1 MKISTVSIYGFFS
14 ILFLSFLLSACGNKA
29 QEKTSKTD
37 EKIKTQTNDVKIP
50 ILLDLNKTFPEREVN
65 YQDIAEVEYVP
76 LETKDNVLIGQRN
89 RILITNNSIICCNRG
104 KDEFLFFDKKGHFV
118 KSFCHKGGSG
128 EEYQNVMGLA
138 YDEKSDELFVNDSFH
153 KQKVLVYSSNGQF
166 KRKFQTRDRLNEL
179 MIFDD
184 KNLIARK
191 CYLWEE
197 DLENPKKSK
206 DYLLLSRKDGSIS
219 STIDLDNINKI
230 PTMLD
235 REDLSYFPI
244 KPNDIVRF
252 KNGFILADISS
263 DTIYKMGLDLKLM
276 PFIIRQPA
284 IQKVNQT
291 TLLNQVLCM
300 TDKYAILAKSNYSFG
315 PGIPTIKQIY
325 EIVVDLKKNDVF
337 NAKFIN
343 KDFPTNENFLYFFTD
358 IKTPENT
365 AASLLEASDLLEALD
380 EDKLSGPLKKI
391 ALTLK
396 EDDNPVVILLKFK

>member
-1 MKISTVSIYGFFS
+1 MKKSKVFINGSLAV
-14 ILFLSFLLSACGNKA
+14 LFLSILILACS
-29 QEKTSKTD
+29 SKTKESATKSD
-37 EKIKTQTNDVKIP
+37 EISKNQTNDVKIP
-50 ILLDLNKTFPEREVN
+50 ILLDLNKAFPEKEVN
-65 YQDIAEVEYVP
+65 FQDIAEVEYVP
-76 LETKDNVLIGQRN
+76 LETRDNVLIGQN
-89 RILITNNSIICCNRG
+89 NVILITNNFIICCNRG

-128 EEYQNVMGLA
+128 EEYQNVNGLA
-138 YDEKSDELFVNDSFH
+138 YDEKSDELFVNDSYF
-153 KQKVLVYSSNGQF
+153 KKKVLVYSSNGQF
-166 KRKFQTRDRLNEL
+166 KRKFQTRDRLSKFR
-179 MIFDD
+179 IFDD

-191 CYLWEE
+191 HYLEEE

-206 DYLLLSRKDGSIS
+206 DYLLLSRQDGSIS
-219 STIDLDNINKI
+219 STIDLNNINKI
-230 PTMLD
+230 PTSID
-235 REDLSYFPI
+235 RGDFGYYPI

-315 PGIPTIKQIY
+315 PGTPTIKNIY

-343 KDFPTNENFLYFFTD
+343 KDFPTNENFLFFFTD

-365 AASLLEASDLLEALD
+365 AARLLEASDLLEALD
-380 EDKLSGPLKKI
+380 EEKLSGPLKKI

>member
-1 MKISTVSIYGFFS
+1 M
-14 ILFLSFLLSACGNKA
+14 
-29 QEKTSKTD
+29 
-37 EKIKTQTNDVKIP
+37 
-50 ILLDLNKTFPEREVN
+50 
-65 YQDIAEVEYVP
+65 EYVP

-89 RILITNNSIICCNRG
+89 RILITNNFIICCNRG

-219 STIDLDNINKI
+219 STIDLNNINKI
-230 PTMLD
+230 PTSID
-235 REDLSYFPI
+235 RGDFGYYPI

-263 DTIYKMGLDLKLM
+263 DTIYKMGLDLKLI

-284 IQKVNQT
+284 LQKVNQT

-300 TDKYAILAKSNYSFG
+300 TDNYAFLAKSNYSFG
-315 PGIPTIKQIY
+315 PGIPTIKNSNDIA
-325 EIVVDLKKNDVF
+325 VDLKKNDVF

-343 KDFPTNENFLYFFTD
+343 KDFPTNENFLVFFTD
-358 IKTPENT
+358 IKTTENT
-365 AASLLEASDLLEALD
+365 AARLLEASDLLEALD
-380 EDKLSGPLKKI
+380 EEKLSGPLKKI